1 MIQFLTIIII
11 QKNNLVTC
19 SIMVS
24 TKLKITLHRDS
35 ERMSKLDIPKEL
47 TAGKIPDDAKFELER
62 HMQYIIEKYM
72 L

>member
-1 MIQFLTIIII
+1 MIAEAWITEGYSLRSFDLEA
-11 QKNNLVTC
+11 K
-19 SIMVS
+19 
-24 TKLKITLHRDS
+24 KITLHRDS
-35 ERMSKLDIPKEL
+35 EGMSKLDIPKEL